1 MDPVTAAR
9 LSSQRL
15 AGPPARTALE
25 VVDHLLAVQ
34 AQNDRGARLAVRARS
49 TGLTAADV
57 DRALTE
63 DRTLVVSWL
72 LRGTLHLV
80 PAADHHWLHALT
92 APRQVVHNA
101 RRLAEEG
108 VPPADADR
116 AVEVVMSSVRTEG
129 PLTRE
134 HLRDRVDA
142 AGIRTAGQAIVHI
155 LMAATLRHALLRGPV
170 VDGRHA
176 FVDVESWLG
185 PMPPVDHDAA
195 LAELAR
201 RYLRGHGPA
210 SARDLAAWAGLTLGD
225 ARAGLGAI
233 AEETAPWGDDGL
245 LVLRGHPDAPAP
257 PPRLLG
263 PFDPL
268 LHGWTDRVRIT
279 GPHREVVTR
288 NGVFKAVALVDGRT
302 VATWRWE
309 RGAVHVDP
317 LEPIEPAT
325 AAALGAD
332 ADDVRRFLG

>member
-1 MDPVTAAR
+1 MHPRGRAEGRKLAANAVGSCPQEQPHSAHGPRHRRPVT
-9 LSSQRL
+9 
-15 AGPPARTALE
+15 
-25 VVDHLLAVQ
+25 
-34 AQNDRGARLAVRARS
+34 
-49 TGLTAADV
+49 V
-57 DRALTE
+57 DRA
-63 DRTLVVSWL
+63 LVVSWL
-72 LRGTLHLV
+72 HRGTLHLV

-92 APRQVVHNA
+92 APRQLVHNA
-101 RRLAEEG
+101 RRLGEEG

-116 AVEVVMSSVRTEG
+116 AVEVVMSSVRAEG

-134 HLRDRVDA
+134 QLRDRVDA

-155 LMAATLRHALLRGPV
+155 LMAATLRHALVRGPV

-210 SARDLAAWAGLTLGD
+210 SARDLAAWSGLTLGD
-225 ARAGLGAI
+225 ARAGLAAI
-233 AEETAPWGDDGL
+233 AEETEPWGDDN
-245 LVLRGHPDAPAP
+245 LVVRRDHRDARPP

-268 LHGWTDRVRIT
+268 LHGWTDRPRIT
-279 GPHREVVTR
+279 GPHRGVVTT
-288 NGVFKAVALVDGRT
+288 NGLFRAIALVDGRA

-309 RGAVHVDP
+309 RGAVDIDP
-317 LEPIEPAT
+317 LEPIAPDALV
-325 AAALGAD
+325 ALGAD